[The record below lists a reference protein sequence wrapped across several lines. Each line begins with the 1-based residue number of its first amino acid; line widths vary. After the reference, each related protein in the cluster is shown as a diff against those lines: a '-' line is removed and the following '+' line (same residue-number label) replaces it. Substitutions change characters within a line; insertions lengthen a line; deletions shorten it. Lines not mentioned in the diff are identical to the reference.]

1 MQLKGAFKMKKFVSL
16 LLALMM
22 ALGMTAL
29 AEESKDQLARIQE
42 KGEIVIATEGTWAPW
57 TYTDENGTLVGFDVE
72 IATAIAEKLGVKATF
87 VTVEWDG
94 ILAGIDSGRYD
105 IAANGIDVT
114 EQRSEKYNFSTPY
127 AFNRTALVVRGD
139 NEDIKSFE
147 DLKGKKTT
155 NSIAS
160 TYMTL
165 AESYGA
171 TAAGVD
177 TLDQTIQMVL
187 SGRAD
192 ATLNAEVSFY
202 DYMNVHPDA
211 NLKVVA
217 LTDEA
222 SQVAMPIRKE
232 ADSASLLTAV
242 NQAIDELRAE
252 GELTRISEKYFGKD
266 ITVGE

>member
-1 MQLKGAFKMKKFVSL
+1 MKQTNIRKYGL
-16 LLALMM
+16 WA
-22 ALGMTAL
+22 AL
-29 AEESKDQLARIQE
+29 AAVCAAVLIFVAVQYRAERDQ
-42 KGEIVIATEGTWAPW
+42 
-57 TYTDENGTLVGFDVE
+57 
-72 IATAIAEKLGVKATF
+72 
-87 VTVEWDG
+87 
-94 ILAGIDSGRYD
+94 
-105 IAANGIDVT
+105 
-114 EQRSEKYNFSTPY
+114 
-127 AFNRTALVVRGD
+127 
-139 NEDIKSFE
+139 
-147 DLKGKKTT
+147 
-155 NSIAS
+155 
-160 TYMTL
+160 

-232 ADSASLLTAV
+232 ADSASLLAAV

-266 ITVGE
+266 ITAGE

>member
-1 MQLKGAFKMKKFVSL
+1 MNERLIAL
-16 LLALMM
+16 LLDSFPKIL
-22 ALGMTAL
+22 LPGLTMTIPLTVISFSIAM
-29 AEESKDQLARIQE
+29 
-42 KGEIVIATEGTWAPW
+42 VIATWAPW
-57 TYTDENGTLVGFDVE
+57 TDHDENDQLVGFDVE
-72 IATAIAEKLGVKATF
+72 VAQGVAAKL
-87 VTVEWDG
+87 
-94 ILAGIDSGRYD
+94 
-105 IAANGIDVT
+105 
-114 EQRSEKYNFSTPY
+114 
-127 AFNRTALVVRGD
+127 
-139 NEDIKSFE
+139 
-147 DLKGKKTT
+147 
-155 NSIAS
+155 
-160 TYMTL
+160 
-165 AESYGA
+165 GA
-171 TAAGVD
+171 TAMGVD
-177 TLDQTIQMVL
+177 TLDETLAMVL

-266 ITVGE
+266 ITAGE

>member
-1 MQLKGAFKMKKFVSL
+1 MKKFVSL
-16 LLALMM
+16 LLTLMM

-147 DLKGKKTT
+147 DLKGKTT
-155 NSIAS
+155 ANSLAS
-160 TYMTL
+160 TYMEL

-171 TAAGVD
+171 TVQGID
-177 TLDQTIQMVL
+177 TLEETIQL
-187 SGRAD
+187 LTAGRID
-192 ATLNAEVSFY
+192 ATLNADVSFY
-202 DYMNVHPDA
+202 DYLNVHPDA
-211 NLKVVA
+211 DFKLVA
-217 LTDEA
+217 QTAEA
-222 SQVAMPIRKE
+222 SHVAIPVLKSE
-232 ADSASLLTAV
+232 DTAYLDAL
-242 NQAIDELRAE
+242 NTAIEDLRAD
-252 GELTRISEKYFGKD
+252 GTLKTLSEKYFGQD
-266 ITVGE
+266 ISSEN

>member
-1 MQLKGAFKMKKFVSL
+1 MMLHVEHVKKAFGETDVLRDVSL
-16 LLALMM
+16 SVNRGDVVAILGPSGSGKTTLLRCLNF
-22 ALGMTAL
+22 LETA
-29 AEESKDQLARIQE
+29 
-42 KGEIVIATEGTWAPW
+42 
-57 TYTDENGTLVGFDVE
+57 
-72 IATAIAEKLGVKATF
+72 
-87 VTVEWDG
+87 DG
-94 ILAGIDSGRYD
+94 GAMI
-105 IAANGIDVT
+105 
-114 EQRSEKYNFSTPY
+114 
-127 AFNRTALVVRGD
+127 VRGD
-139 NEDIKSFE
+139 REDIASFE
-147 DLKGKKTT
+147 DLAGKRTA
-155 NSIAS
+155 NSISS
-160 TYMTL
+160 TYMLL

-171 TAAGVD
+171 TAMGVD
-177 TLDQTIQMVL
+177 TLDETLAMVL

-232 ADSASLLTAV
+232 ADSASLLAAV

-266 ITVGE
+266 ITAGE

>member
-1 MQLKGAFKMKKFVSL
+1 MMLHVEHVKKAFGETDVLRDVSL
-16 LLALMM
+16 SVNRGDVVAILGPSGSGKTTLLRCLNF
-22 ALGMTAL
+22 LETA
-29 AEESKDQLARIQE
+29 
-42 KGEIVIATEGTWAPW
+42 
-57 TYTDENGTLVGFDVE
+57 
-72 IATAIAEKLGVKATF
+72 
-87 VTVEWDG
+87 DG
-94 ILAGIDSGRYD
+94 GAMI
-105 IAANGIDVT
+105 
-114 EQRSEKYNFSTPY
+114 
-127 AFNRTALVVRGD
+127 VRGD
-139 NEDIKSFE
+139 REDIASFE
-147 DLKGKKTT
+147 DLAGKRTA
-155 NSIAS
+155 NSISS
-160 TYMTL
+160 TYMLL

-171 TAAGVD
+171 TAMGVD
-177 TLDQTIQMVL
+177 TLDETLAMVL

-266 ITVGE
+266 ITAGE

>member
-1 MQLKGAFKMKKFVSL
+1 MMLHVEHVKKAFGETDVLRDVSL
-16 LLALMM
+16 SVNRGDVVAILGPSGSGKTTLLRCLNF
-22 ALGMTAL
+22 LETA
-29 AEESKDQLARIQE
+29 
-42 KGEIVIATEGTWAPW
+42 
-57 TYTDENGTLVGFDVE
+57 
-72 IATAIAEKLGVKATF
+72 
-87 VTVEWDG
+87 DG
-94 ILAGIDSGRYD
+94 GAMI
-105 IAANGIDVT
+105 
-114 EQRSEKYNFSTPY
+114 
-127 AFNRTALVVRGD
+127 VRGD
-139 NEDIKSFE
+139 REDIASFE
-147 DLKGKKTT
+147 DLAGKRTA
-155 NSIAS
+155 NSISS
-160 TYMTL
+160 TYMLL

-171 TAAGVD
+171 TAMGVD
-177 TLDQTIQMVL
+177 TLDETLAMVL

-232 ADSASLLTAV
+232 ADSASLLAAV